1 MHCYD
6 PRMPYDAFTIDTN
19 TIIQG
24 GLDFEAGL
32 LAQLYQFKDGP
43 TDFIVSEIVVRE
55 TLKHLQAS
63 TKKARDTA
71 VGALNRAFATGLIDD
86 AARQAAIGALEN
98 SRVVARKRLTSFL
111 DSTGAETVPARLC
124 SIDALVKSYFDPAAP
139 FEATGDKKHEFPDA
153 LALLSLHEWARSSG
167 KTILVAS
174 GDNGW
179 KAFAEASDHV
189 FVEGDLAAALQIVQQ
204 HTEVASAAIQAILQA
219 IDDGGLSETVES
231 INELLSDALVDW
243 EFDVDAA
250 SSCRFEV
257 DQTELKFESFE
268 LLKQAD
274 VYGVTIVRL
283 AADETVMRVD
293 MKITATANADFSL
306 YIWDSIDRE
315 ELSMG
320 GTSASVEETFDA
332 SVLIT
337 IAGAI
342 DGPPDQLEVITLEVI
357 EGLGSVDM
365 GEVEIDYGG
374 DDDDDYNQ
382 LQLMLEA
389 EAEGEPGDGMEGR
402 Q

>member
-1 MHCYD
+1 
-6 PRMPYDAFTIDTN
+6 MPYDAFTIDTN
-19 TIIQG
+19 AIIQG

-32 LAQLYQFKDGP
+32 LAQIYQFKDGP

-63 TKKARDTA
+63 TKKARDAA

-86 AARQAAIGALEN
+86 AARQAAIGALED
-98 SRVVARKRLTSFL
+98 SRVVARKRLTAFL
-111 DSTGAETVPARLC
+111 EATGAETVPAKLC

-139 FEATGDKKHEFPDA
+139 FESTGDKKHEFPDA

-167 KTILVAS
+167 RTILAAS

-204 HTEVASAAIQAILQA
+204 HAEAASAAIQALLQA
-219 IDDGGLSETVES
+219 IDDGGLEETVKS
-231 INELLSDALVDW
+231 INDQLSDALVDW

-257 DQTELKFESFE
+257 DQTELKFESFD

-283 AADETVMRVD
+283 AADETVVRVD
-293 MKITATANADFSL
+293 MKVTATANADFSL

-320 GTSASVEETFDA
+320 GASASVENRFDA

-342 DGPPDQLEVITLEVI
+342 DGPPDQLEVIGVEVI

-374 DDDDDYNQ
+374 DDDYDQ
-382 LQLMLEA
+382 LQLMLES
-389 EAEGEPGDGMEGR
+389 EAEGEPGDGMEG
-402 Q
+402 QQESEKAAP